1 MDGIQKSVALGL
13 KYLAQ
18 KVEDGAYGKD
28 DNAFDDDENGGYA
41 QAFLNDLHDEVI
53 DKME

>member
-1 MDGIQKSVALGL
+1 MDGIQKTVALGL

-18 KVEDGAYGKD
+18 RVEDGAYGEGDEAFGGVD
-28 DNAFDDDENGGYA
+28 DCVG
-41 QAFLNDLHDEVI
+41 QAFLSDMHDEVI